1 MTGLNAA
8 KQASP
13 GRCVRDI
20 MLIQDT
26 LSVIGKTQTIIFIN
40 QILTKFMQNLKSAG
54 RKLASA
60 IAFATLLICC
70 NWNGIQAQA
79 LTVTGVVTDETGEP
93 LIGT

>member
-1 MTGLNAA
+1 
-8 KQASP
+8 
-13 GRCVRDI
+13 
-20 MLIQDT
+20 
-26 LSVIGKTQTIIFIN
+26 
-40 QILTKFMQNLKSAG
+40 MQNMKSAG